1 MNGSWALIL
10 PLAAALLYAAAALS
24 LKRSAELGAGLWH
37 SAFVSN
43 LLTALAFQGLLIFGG
58 RWQPLALW
66 WQPMVAAI
74 LFLSGQVWTL
84 VSLQR
89 GDVSIATPVLGLKII
104 LVASFTTLVL
114 GQGVSWR
121 LWLAAALTTCGLA
134 CLNHSG
140 AHREGAHAT
149 ATILSAGVAAASFA
163 LFDVLVQKW
172 SPAWGVGRFLPLTT
186 GMVGLLS
193 FALVPLFPSPLGGL
207 SRPAW
212 RWLGVGSGLFAVQ
225 ALLFIS
231 GIARFGGA
239 TASNV
244 IYSSRGVW
252 SIVAVVVV
260 GRWFHSSET
269 HLGASVLRWR
279 LIGATLMFTGIVL
292 VLV

>member
-1 MNGSWALIL
+1 MNSPWTLIL
-10 PLAAALLYAAAALS
+10 PLAAALIYVAAALS

-43 LLTALAFQGLLIFGG
+43 LLTALAFQGLLVFGG

-66 WQPMVAAI
+66 WQPLVAAI
-74 LFLSGQVWTL
+74 LFLSGQIWMF

-104 LVASFTTLVL
+104 LVALFTTLL
-114 GQGVSWR
+114 LAQSLSWQ
-121 LWLAAALTTCGLA
+121 LWLAAALSTFGIA
-134 CLNHSG
+134 SLNHSG
-140 AHREGAHAT
+140 AHRKRANAT
-149 ATILSAGVAAASFA
+149 ATILSAGVSAASFA

-172 SPAWGVGRFLPLTT
+172 SPAWGVGRFLPLTI
-186 GMVGLLS
+186 GLVGLLS
-193 FALVPLFPSPLGGL
+193 FALIPLFPSPLGRL
-207 SRPAW
+207 PRPAW
-212 RWLGVGSGLFAVQ
+212 RWLGVGGGLFAVQ

-231 GIARFGGA
+231 GIAQFGQA

-252 SIVAVVVV
+252 SIVGVSLL
-260 GRWFHSSET
+260 GHWFHSSET
-269 HLGASVLRWR
+269 HLGRSVLRWR
-279 LIGATLMFTGIVL
+279 LFGATLMFTGIVL